1 METSLT
7 ETTVDPDI
15 YELVPGFCE
24 SRKKDLQAL
33 NTHLSA
39 NDFNAIAKIGHTI
52 KGIARPYGFPTLETL
67 IIQLEKAAK
76 ASDRITC
83 TKVLTD
89 LAPSFQSY
97 CTSKKNIAIIKKP
110 QSK

>member
-39 NDFNAIAKIGHTI
+39 NDFNAIAKISHTI

-76 ASDRITC
+76 TSDRMTC
-83 TKVLTD
+83 TKLLTEID
-89 LAPSFQSY
+89 TYFKSY
-97 CTSKKNIAIIKKP
+97 CNS
-110 QSK
+110 